1 MRFLAA
7 KKGSK
12 ASVPGLSCKDILTSG
27 EAQGNG
33 GYWIDPT
40 DSGDPFKV
48 FCDMNSYGGK
58 QFFKL
63 SFWFISLF
71 VDKRGRK
78 KLSL

>member
-12 ASVPGLSCKDILTSG
+12 ASVPGSSCKDILTSG

-48 FCDMNSYGGK
+48 FCDMSSYGGK
-58 QFFKL
+58 QFFTPF
-63 SFWFISLF
+63 FWFVS
-71 VDKRGRK
+71 RGRQVYQFRP
-78 KLSL
+78 

>member
-12 ASVPGLSCKDILTSG
+12 ASVPGSSCKDILTSG

-33 GYWIDPT
+33 GYWIDLT

-58 QFFKL
+58 QLLFFL
-63 SFWFISLF
+63 TFLGGLF
-71 VDKRGRK
+71 
-78 KLSL
+78 LFM